1 MIRDL
6 KTLIAGVILILT
18 FTARDTYASGLN
30 KLLKFIDQ
38 SGGMS
43 NYNAPAIIRDQQG
56 GFMTGGSLQ
65 IRGARPK
72 ILQPAHVQLPS
83 FNFDACR
90 GSGDFRFGGL
100 SFINSAEFSAFMKKL
115 TASIGAYAFKM
126 AAKSFCPQCENIIAE
141 FEAIA
146 RDINRFQSGA
156 MRTCQ
161 TASRWISRAT

>member
-56 GFMTGGSLQ
+56 GFMTAGSLADPRRKTQ
-65 IRGARPK
+65 NITTGTCS
-72 ILQPAHVQLPS
+72 VT
-83 FNFDACR
+83 
-90 GSGDFRFGGL
+90 
-100 SFINSAEFSAFMKKL
+100 EF
-115 TASIGAYAFKM
+115 
-126 AAKSFCPQCENIIAE
+126 
-141 FEAIA
+141 
-146 RDINRFQSGA
+146 
-156 MRTCQ
+156 
-161 TASRWISRAT
+161 